1 MALKEEHKALVQKC
15 EEQREAAALAVHQVL
30 LLTEERQQLQ
40 LDHDRLAIEL
50 TDTRASSETFSLD
63 RAKEHEQMNTT
74 VCTIRSVSI
83 VSQTHLLID
92 RSLGGYLEETRGGD
106 ELSRGREDTAENGA
120 RFGEGRSSGHQHSS
134 GL

>member
-15 EEQREAAALAVHQVL
+15 EEQREAAALAIHQVL
-30 LLTEERQQLQ
+30 VLTEERQQLQ
-40 LDHDRLAIEL
+40 LDHDRLANEL

-83 VSQTHLLID
+83 VSQTHLFID

-106 ELSRGREDTAENGA
+106 ELSRGREDTAKNGA
-120 RFGEGRSSGHQHSS
+120 RFSKGRSSGHQHSS